1 MGTTKTRCKCM
12 EKRKST
18 LTKESSARSLAW
30 IALNRAWTRVSDR
43 IESALKQAGHP
54 SLAWYDVL
62 WELEKVDDAGL
73 RPVELEARLL
83 IQQHN
88 LSRLLARMEKAGM
101 VTKLRCPEDGR
112 GLRVRL
118 TEKGR
123 RTRDRMWDI
132 YRPALDDALR
142 GLSDEEAKTLAD
154 RLDGLGV

>member
-1 MGTTKTRCKCM
+1 MSRRHSA
-12 EKRKST
+12 EKREVLPDPKFGDVVRCFET
-18 LTKESSARSLAW
+18 LVEPPRHA
-30 IALNRAWTRVSDR
+30 
-43 IESALKQAGHP
+43 
-54 SLAWYDVL
+54 LAWYDVL